1 VKRSQNIGLEWLETN
16 SLGGFACGTVAGIRT
31 RRYHALLIAATAPP
45 TGQMVLIN
53 GLEVWLETRFGRYA
67 LSAQHYAPNV
77 IFPNGHERITQFRL
91 EPWPT
96 WEYRLENGVVL
107 RQEIL
112 VVQRSGETL
121 IRWEAIGPTE
131 PGSRLLVRP
140 LVSGRNYHALHHENS
155 VFNFNPQRGGQRI
168 RWRPYADVPAID
180 IVSNATYIHDPLWY
194 RNFRYEEESRRGL
207 DDIEDLGAPGEFSF
221 ELERGPAI
229 LLLTSDA
236 LPPSPT
242 GASARERADAA
253 IAAETLRRAKF
264 QTPVDRAAEQYIVRR
279 GTGNTIM
286 AGYPWFTD
294 WGRDTFIA
302 LRGLCI
308 ASGRL
313 DTAREILLAWADMLS
328 GGMLPNRFPDA
339 GTDPEYNSV
348 DASLWFVVAAD
359 DLLKECDR
367 SPHNPRFQ
375 NAKGKLE
382 AAIIAILEAYAAGTR
397 FNIQMDADGLLA
409 SGQSGVQLT
418 WMDAKIGDWVVT
430 PRIGKPVEVQALWL
444 NAMQIGGRISSVWS
458 SPFER
463 GLRSFGQR
471 FWNEEGG
478 YLFDNVDV
486 DHRAGTTDA
495 SFRPNQIFAIGGLP
509 CAVLS
514 HERARRVVFSVEERL
529 LTPMGLRSLAAG
541 EQNYQSQYVGDP
553 RARDAAYHQGTVWPW
568 LMGPFVEA
576 WLRVHG
582 FSPETR
588 REVQHRF
595 LNPLRRHLRSAG
607 LGHISELA
615 DADPPHAARG
625 CPFQA
630 WSLGELCRL
639 QRLLGGD
646 VTLSPVPGC
655 ALTLPGESAATLEAR
670 A

>member
-1 VKRSQNIGLEWLETN
+1 MKASQNIGLEWLET
-16 SLGGFACGTVAGIRT
+16 SSFGGFACGTVAGIRT
-31 RRYHALLIAATAPP
+31 RRYHGLLIAATSPP
-45 TGQMVLIN
+45 IGQMVLIN
-53 GLEVWLETRFGRYA
+53 GLEVWLETRSGRYA
-67 LSAQHYAPNV
+67 MSAQHYAPDV
-77 IFPNGHERITQFRL
+77 IFPKGHQRITQFRL

-96 WEYRLENGVVL
+96 WEYRLGNSVAL

-112 VVQRSGETL
+112 VIESSGETL
-121 IRWEAIGPTE
+121 IRWEGIGRTGPE
-131 PGSRLLVRP
+131 SRLLVRP
-140 LVSGRNYHALHHENS
+140 LVSGRNYHALHRENS
-155 VFNFNPQRGGQRI
+155 VFDFNPQRDGERI
-168 RWRPYADVPAID
+168 RWRPYAGVPAID
-180 IVSNATYIHDPLWY
+180 VVSNGTYIHDPQWY

-221 ELERGPAI
+221 ELERGAAI
-229 LLLTSDA
+229 LLLGSDA
-236 LPPSPT
+236 LPPPSTDAP
-242 GASARERADAA
+242 ALERADAA

-279 GTGNTIM
+279 GTGNSII

-339 GTDPEYNSV
+339 DTNPEYNSV

-359 DLLKECDR
+359 DLLKESDR
-367 SPHNPRFQ
+367 SPLDPIFQ
-375 NAKGKLE
+375 NAKGKLH
-382 AAIIAILEAYAAGTR
+382 AAIVAILEAYAAGTR

-409 SGQSGVQLT
+409 SGQAGVQLT
-418 WMDAKIGDWVVT
+418 WMDVKIGDWVVT

-444 NAMQIGGRISSVWS
+444 NAMRIGSRISSVWS
-458 SPFER
+458 SAFER
-463 GLRSFGQR
+463 GLRSFGER
-471 FWNEEGG
+471 FWNEENG

-486 DHRAGTTDA
+486 DHRAGTADA

-509 CAVLS
+509 RAVLRG
-514 HERARRVVFSVEERL
+514 ERARRVVSAVEERL

-541 EQNYQSQYVGDP
+541 EQTYQRQYVGDA
-553 RARDAAYHQGTVWPW
+553 RARDVAYHQGTVWPW

-582 FSPETR
+582 SSPETR
-588 REVQHRF
+588 REAQQRF
-595 LNPLRRHLRSAG
+595 LSRLRRHLTSAG

-615 DADPPHAARG
+615 DADPPHAPRG

-630 WSLGELCRL
+630 WSLGEFCRL
-639 QRLLGGD
+639 QRLLDGD
-646 VTLSPVPGC
+646 VPLPSIPGR
-655 ALTLPGESAATLEAR
+655 ALTSPGEPAAAPEGR